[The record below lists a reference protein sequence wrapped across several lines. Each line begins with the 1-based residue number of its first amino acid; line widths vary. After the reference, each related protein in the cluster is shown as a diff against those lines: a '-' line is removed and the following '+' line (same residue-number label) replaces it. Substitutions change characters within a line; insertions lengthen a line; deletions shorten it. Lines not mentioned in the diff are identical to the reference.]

1 MKNSWKII
9 TILLLTGVLSGCG
22 PKRSGVE
29 ILSEP
34 TAKVYIDGKLMG
46 TTPYNNKNLDP
57 GVIKVK
63 IEPEEKTLDPW
74 EGEAVLQN
82 FADTVIQLRFSK
94 KGVGG
99 YILGLEPNAGSKNAG
114 LLLSSSPS
122 EAAIKIEDALV
133 GFSPLNILRIE
144 PGDRHINVAF
154 PGYKAEDIYAK
165 GVEGYQLTLSV
176 FLDRESASLPTTNV
190 EKIDTVS
197 STKEQVKIKTTETG
211 WLRVRS
217 GPSATATELA
227 KVKPGEIY
235 DLLQTQVEWIEI
247 RVKENLTGWIL
258 ARYAEKVATGSPERL
273 N

>member
-1 MKNSWKII
+1 M
-9 TILLLTGVLSGCG
+9 ILLLAGVLSSCG

-34 TAKVYIDGKLMG
+34 AAKVYIDGKLMG

-82 FADTVIQLRFSK
+82 FADTVIQLKFSK
-94 KGVGG
+94 KGVCG
-99 YILGLEPNAGSKNAG
+99 YILGLEPNAGSINAG

-122 EAAIKIEDALV
+122 EAAVKIDDSLV

-154 PGYKAEDIYAK
+154 PGYRAEDIYAK

-176 FLDRESASLPTTNV
+176 FLDRESVSLPTTNV
-190 EKIDTVS
+190 EKIETVN
-197 STKEQVKIKTTETG
+197 TVKEQVKIKSTETG

-217 GPSATATELA
+217 EPNASSKELT
-227 KVKPGEIY
+227 KVKPGETY
-235 DLLQTQVEWIEI
+235 ELLQTQVEWVQIK
-247 RVKENLTGWIL
+247 VKENLTGWIL